1 MTLTGLDWGIIGV
14 ILLAI
19 IVTGLYLSRR
29 AAKSTDS
36 FFLGGRS
43 MPWWLLGTS
52 MVATTFATDTPN
64 LVTGLVREN
73 GVAGNWGWWAF
84 LITGMLTAFV
94 YARLWRRLGITTD
107 IEFYELRYSGRPAA
121 FLRGLRAVY
130 LGLFFNVLVMANVTL
145 ALIKYGNVLFGIS
158 PVLIV
163 LVAGAATVLLCASG
177 GLLGVLVTDFFLFII
192 SMVGAIAAAWFALH
206 HTDVG
211 GLSGLMSNTL
221 VLEKRS
227 FLPDFS
233 DPNQYVPL
241 FMVPLLLQW
250 WSAWYPGSEPGGG
263 GYVAQRMLAAKDER
277 NATGAVLLFNIAHY
291 ALRPWPW
298 ILVALASLVVFPDLA
313 SMKAALPHV
322 DESLIQN
329 DLAYPAMLTFL
340 PSGLFGLVVASI
352 LAAYVSTMSTML
364 NLGSSYIVNDVYGRF
379 IAPKASDHAKVQVGR
394 MVIVLLMVAA
404 ALLALVLES
413 AMQAFRLLLSVGAG
427 TGLLFFLR
435 WFWKR
440 INAWSEIA
448 AMVFSLLVASYLEF
462 FGPADLQIWQRF
474 ALTVGLTTLGWVL
487 VTYLSPK
494 NDPQTLEKFETLIA
508 GAGTKEE
515 RMKPALIAA
524 LFASLGVY
532 GLLFGT
538 GSVLYGQWG
547 LAVALLGASALC
559 GLITARVMQ
568 TKD

>member
-1 MTLTGLDWGIIGV
+1 M
-14 ILLAI
+14 
-19 IVTGLYLSRR
+19 
-29 AAKSTDS
+29 
-36 FFLGGRS
+36 GGRS

-94 YARLWRRLGITTD
+94 YAKLWRRLGITTD

-145 ALIKYGNVLFGIS
+145 ALVKYGNVLFGIS

-192 SMVGAIAAAWFALH
+192 SMVGAIAAAWFAIN

-211 GLSGLMSNTL
+211 GLSGLMSNAL

-263 GYVAQRMLAAKDER
+263 GYVAQRMLAAKGR
-277 NATGAVLLFNIAHY
+277 AQRHRRGIVVQH
-291 ALRPWPW
+291 RPLCP
-298 ILVALASLVVFPDLA
+298 ASLAVDFGGVGVPGGVSGSGQPEGSLA
-313 SMKAALPHV
+313 PC
-322 DESLIQN
+322 
-329 DLAYPAMLTFL
+329 
-340 PSGLFGLVVASI
+340 
-352 LAAYVSTMSTML
+352 
-364 NLGSSYIVNDVYGRF
+364 GR
-379 IAPKASDHAKVQVGR
+379 
-394 MVIVLLMVAA
+394 
-404 ALLALVLES
+404 
-413 AMQAFRLLLSVGAG
+413 
-427 TGLLFFLR
+427 
-435 WFWKR
+435 
-440 INAWSEIA
+440 
-448 AMVFSLLVASYLEF
+448 
-462 FGPADLQIWQRF
+462 
-474 ALTVGLTTLGWVL
+474 
-487 VTYLSPK
+487 
-494 NDPQTLEKFETLIA
+494 
-508 GAGTKEE
+508 
-515 RMKPALIAA
+515 
-524 LFASLGVY
+524 
-532 GLLFGT
+532 
-538 GSVLYGQWG
+538 
-547 LAVALLGASALC
+547 
-559 GLITARVMQ
+559 
-568 TKD
+568 